1 MTLEK
6 DWEAKSWAAKPET
19 IGFSF
24 AQRVAVGPRCLAT
37 SRDDHA
43 SHSENGNP
51 AAISDQ
57 LGIRN
62 TIDLGCAAHD
72 FASQSFSKV
81 ITGDIQH

>member
-1 MTLEK
+1 MLERNEDYHIRPK
-6 DWEAKSWAAKPET
+6 CPSLNRAE
-19 IGFSF
+19 
-24 AQRVAVGPRCLAT
+24 GPRCLAT

-51 AAISDQ
+51 APITDR

-62 TIDLGCAAHD
+62 TSDFGCASHD